1 MHLSDC
7 FVELIAYVVYF
18 LKTVAK
24 KQPGFDQVR
33 SDIERLMSQSRNSI
47 VPGSVSE
54 EDYDSARFAICA
66 WVDEAIM
73 NSSWNDSLLWR
84 KEPLQR
90 VYYQTTNAG
99 ELFFDRLNAIGAH
112 QKNVRE
118 VYYLCLAMGFKG
130 RYGNADDAYLLEQ
143 LKTSNLKVLL
153 ASSAGIPALERGELF
168 PEAYPALSDAAHP
181 DRKPSRFSLFN
192 ISCLGLPVV
201 LYLVLFILYRFILH
215 NIGET
220 LLSVAP

>member
-18 LKTVAK
+18 LKTAAK

-33 SDIERLMSQSRNSI
+33 SDIERLITQSRQTCT
-47 VPGSVSE
+47 VAE
-54 EDYDSARFAICA
+54 EDYDSARFALCA

-73 NSSWNDSLLWR
+73 NSPWNDNLRWQR
-84 KEPLQR
+84 EPLQR
-90 VYYQTTNAG
+90 LYYQTTNAG
-99 ELFFDRLNAIGAH
+99 ELFFDRLNAIGPH
-112 QKNVRE
+112 DNDVRE

-153 ASSAGIPALERGELF
+153 ASSAGIPALEKGELF
-168 PEAYPALSDAAHP
+168 PEAYPAASNDAFP
-181 DRKPSRFSLFN
+181 DRKPARFSLFN
-192 ISCLGLPVV
+192 LSCLGVPVA
-201 LYLVLFILYRFILH
+201 LYFVLFILYRFILH

-220 LLSVAP
+220 ILSVAP

>member
-33 SDIERLMSQSRNSI
+33 LDIERLMTQSRQSI
-47 VPGSVSE
+47 SPGTAAE
-54 EDYDSARFAICA
+54 EDYVSARFAMCA
-66 WVDEAIM
+66 WIDEAIM
-73 NSSWNDSLLWR
+73 NSPWNDRLRWQR
-84 KEPLQR
+84 EPLQR
-90 VYYQTTNAG
+90 LYYQTTNAG
-99 ELFFDRLNAIGAH
+99 ELFFDRLNAIGPH
-112 QKNVRE
+112 QNDVRE

-130 RYGNADDAYLLEQ
+130 RYGNVDDAYLLEQ

-153 ASSAGIPALERGELF
+153 ASSVGIPALEKGELF
-168 PEAYPALSDAAHP
+168 PEAYPAASQAASP
-181 DRKPSRFSLFN
+181 DRKPSRFSLFT
-192 ISCLGLPVV
+192 ISCLGLPVA
-201 LYLVLFILYRFILH
+201 LYFVLFILYRFILH

-220 LLSVAP
+220 ILSVAP